1 MRTENKWLC
10 SNCGTTNDLEYEIC
24 YNCGAVRHGIKAE
37 KMTHK
42 KGSKSLLLLISC
54 VVILAALIL
63 TGIFILFP
71 AEKTHNDIASDS
83 NSNEINPQS
92 LPNNE
97 SEGQLKKN
105 GDKATG
111 NWDNI
116 AQIYTGMGFSLGLRE
131 DGTVVFKGQMADY
144 NGDITDV
151 ESELSS
157 WENITKLAVGVGF
170 VLGLQ
175 EDGTV
180 LVAGENESQEM
191 KDDVAEWKDII
202 DISAGSVHALGV
214 SSSGKVYAAGHDD
227 FGEDW
232 QVDDKK
238 DITKAIAVTCSA
250 GHMTIF
256 LSRDGEASDSI
267 GWTASGISD
276 ISSSGWLTLGIKE
289 DGTVT
294 GTGED
299 YSYLNGDLSRW
310 TDIVQVLAGDV
321 SAAGLKSDGTVVVAG
336 GIEMD
341 GEKFPIFSE
350 SQEWTDIKLLRSD
363 GEKVLIG
370 IKNDGTVAAAK
381 RDEDTGDYYFDYDLD
396 ACLKEIG
403 TWTDI
408 VDVSVAYDHIVGLKS
423 DGTVVAVGNN
433 DYQQCE
439 LY

>member
-1 MRTENKWLC
+1 MSSCSVVEITWYFPIPSFPSRLKNTTFSPLRSLKHDLSFASENSFKP
-10 SNCGTTNDLEYEIC
+10 SST
-24 YNCGAVRHGIKAE
+24 
-37 KMTHK
+37 
-42 KGSKSLLLLISC
+42 GSGGSS
-54 VVILAALIL
+54 ATSSF
-63 TGIFILFP
+63 TG
-71 AEKTHNDIASDS
+71 S
-83 NSNEINPQS
+83 
-92 LPNNE
+92 
-97 SEGQLKKN
+97 G
-105 GDKATG
+105 
-111 NWDNI
+111 
-116 AQIYTGMGFSLGLRE
+116 
-131 DGTVVFKGQMADY
+131 
-144 NGDITDV
+144 
-151 ESELSS
+151 
-157 WENITKLAVGVGF
+157 
-170 VLGLQ
+170 
-175 EDGTV
+175 
-180 LVAGENESQEM
+180 
-191 KDDVAEWKDII
+191 
-202 DISAGSVHALGV
+202 
-214 SSSGKVYAAGHDD
+214 SSSACFGDSFGDD

-381 RDEDTGDYYFDYDLD
+381 RDEDAGDYYFDYDLD

-433 DYQQCE
+433 DDQQCE